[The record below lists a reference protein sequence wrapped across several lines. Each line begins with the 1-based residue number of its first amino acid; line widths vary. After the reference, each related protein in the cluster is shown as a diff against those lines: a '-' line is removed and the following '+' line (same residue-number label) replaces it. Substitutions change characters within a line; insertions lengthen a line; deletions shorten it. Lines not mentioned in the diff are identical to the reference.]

1 MYWGSFGE
9 LAVIFQLLASVTWL
23 SWLSVAG
30 IIPGDGREIREWS
43 LSASLSAIN
52 TAVVLSLLQP
62 GRIFFTQSRVKQ
74 QLTHYEAYSNRKLVW
89 WPNEQIDFL
98 LLLLLSC
105 RDNMSTDSN
114 ILNNRSRS
122 FQKEKRLP
130 QMFVMWSLSICCS
143 VLLFAVKSSLG
154 FKGLLEYEACNKE

>member
-1 MYWGSFGE
+1 M
-9 LAVIFQLLASVTWL
+9 IFQLLASVTWL

-74 QLTHYEAYSNRKLVW
+74 QLTHYEAYSNRKLV
-89 WPNEQIDFL
+89 
-98 LLLLLSC
+98 
-105 RDNMSTDSN
+105 
-114 ILNNRSRS
+114 
-122 FQKEKRLP
+122 
-130 QMFVMWSLSICCS
+130 
-143 VLLFAVKSSLG
+143 
-154 FKGLLEYEACNKE
+154 